1 MVRGESPA
9 AEENSEGCKISF
21 LREISK
27 RTITREEAKTLVEK
41 GKLGPFDDFT
51 SKAGKPFSASLYLK
65 RDGNIG
71 YRFAKK

>member
-1 MVRGESPA
+1 M
-9 AEENSEGCKISF
+9 
-21 LREISK
+21 SK
-27 RTITREEAKTLVEK
+27 REITREEAKTLVEK